1 MSLTKFSSKFLI
13 ASLLLC
19 LQGCKKES
27 EACPEA
33 KSDKNNRHVLFIQ
46 GSLFTSV
53 LVEIKD
59 TLTPIINNIIKKEL
73 GLSSDYN
80 FDFFLPKD
88 WQRLTLYYL
97 NDTDTD
103 NNAINCIYSKLEN
116 ILSEN
121 EDIFKLKNVKLT
133 PQVNLFGDNKA
144 ELVIM
149 IDDPNKELSLLNQ
162 KIKTSM
168 NGADKEYM
176 QRRNSCLYNI
186 SKSERFAYLPHIG
199 LGRIRSTSIKHYIK
213 DASRADKIYAKIMQ
227 RILDETSLIVKELL
241 RKNNLEI
248 TFKMLCIF
256 DQQLRTCIKEYPFLL

>member
-1 MSLTKFSSKFLI
+1 MSLTKISAKLLI

-27 EACPEA
+27 EAYPEA
-33 KSDKNNRHVLFIQ
+33 KSDKSKHVLFIQ
-46 GSLFTSV
+46 GSLYTPV
-53 LVEIKD
+53 LAEIKD

-103 NNAINCIYSKLEN
+103 NTAMNFIYSKLEN
-116 ILSEN
+116 ILLEN
-121 EDIFKLKNVKLT
+121 EGLFKLKNVKLA
-133 PQVNLFGDNKA
+133 PQVNLFGDNKD

-149 IDDPNKELSLLNQ
+149 IDDPNKELSFLNQ
-162 KIKTSM
+162 KIKSAM
-168 NGADKEYM
+168 NEADKEYL
-176 QRRNSCLYNI
+176 QKHNLCLYNI

-199 LGRIRSTSIKHYIK
+199 LGRIRSTSIKHHIK
-213 DASRADKIYAKIMQ
+213 DASQADKIYATIMQ
-227 RILDETSLIVKELL
+227 RILDETSLVVKELL